1 MPRTVSDIKKAA
13 RHFVNKWMER
23 GKEQQEGRS
32 FWEDLLEKVY
42 GVENVRDE
50 IEFEKPVL
58 FDGTW
63 KHIDV
68 YVKNS
73 KTVIEQKSR
82 TVNLGDKELQSDGK
96 ELTALEQ
103 GIRYFEKLD
112 KPDSG
117 RFVIACNFKEFLI
130 WDSYHK
136 NSAPIRFPLEQL
148 PDRWRELIF
157 LVEPYES
164 QPDFERRTE
173 ESVAKTATDYV
184 RRLYK
189 SLVGNRKNLS
199 SDEQHSLNV
208 FCVRWVFCLFA
219 EDAGVF
225 DNMQLH
231 SFVEKFCAEDL
242 KEQFDNLFEF
252 LDMEKRQTQVL
263 RFAPKALLA
272 FPYVDGGL
280 FQRDDRYATPPIS
293 EQTRTLLLNAWN
305 IYIEETNERFH
316 WNDISP
322 TNFGCIFESTVEKSV
337 RESGGMHYT
346 TPDNIRRVIG
356 PLFLDELEVELK
368 SILDMPY
375 DTSKNR
381 QILEQAIKSF
391 RLKLSSMRFLDPA
404 CGSGNFLTETYK
416 ALHHLELQVI
426 QRELSLTFQTYTG
439 NVDPCNVQIS
449 QFFGIEIDDFAA
461 NVAKAALWIAKCQM
475 LQKTEEVLKCSLDIL
490 PLPKNANI
498 FQCDAL
504 TVDWDVVVKRTVN
517 APTYIIGNPPF
528 QGNKKMTE
536 EQKKSMLA
544 AMPDKIGNQK
554 VWEKQGSLDFV
565 CAWYAKAAE
574 YMKGKKNITAAFVST
589 NSIVQGEQV
598 APLWKPLMAH
608 YKTHI
613 LFAWKTFRWFN
624 KADEMAHVHCV
635 IIGFYQSS
643 RKRNVPHWLF
653 DDDNEPQL
661 AKNINAYLMDA
672 ENLFIENRGKPLCE
686 VPEMGIGNKPI
697 DDGNY
702 LFTKEEMQMFV
713 SKEPEAGQYF
723 RPWYGADE
731 FINRHP
737 RFCLWLGD
745 CTPAQI
751 NHLPLCKKRVQAVI
765 DFRKKSKS
773 EQTRELAKTPRRF
786 HVENMPNSTYLLVPR
801 VSSENRSYVPMGFLG
816 PDNLSS
822 DAIQIVPNIA
832 SYHFGVLES
841 RLHMAW
847 MRIVCGRLKSDYR
860 YSAGIVYNNFPWP
873 SLTEEQKE
881 EIGKTAENILK
892 VRADFPDSSLADLYD
907 PISMPA
913 ELLKAHADNDK
924 AVAKAF
930 GIDLRMSDEAIAL
943 ELMRR
948 SVKLASI
955 VPKKKKRAMK
965 RNKSK

>member
-148 PDRWRELIF
+148 PDKWRELKF

-164 QPDFERRTE
+164 HPDFERRTE

-544 AMPDKIGNQK
+544 AMPDKIGNRK

-672 ENLFIENRGKPLCE
+672 ENLFIENRAKPLTK
-686 VPEMGIGNKPI
+686 VPEMRKGNQPT
-697 DDGNY
+697 DGGN
-702 LFTKEEMQMFV
+702 LIIEGNEIEAFLH
-713 SKEPEAGQYF
+713 KEPKAKG
-723 RPWYGADE
+723 
-731 FINRHP
+731 FIRRLIGSEEYINNIP
-737 RFCLWLGD
+737 RYCLWLKD
-745 CTPAQI
+745 STPAQRRSM
-751 NHLPLCKKRVQAVI
+751 PAVMKRLEKVAEVR
-765 DFRKKSKS
+765 RKSSDPNTK
-773 EQTRELAKTPRRF
+773 ELANVP
-786 HVENMPNSTYLLVPR
+786 YLFRETNNPERYIVVPSA
-801 VSSENRSYVPMGFLG
+801 SSERRRYVPMGLLHSDVIPTNAVLII
-816 PDNLSS
+816 PDGY
-822 DAIQIVPNIA
+822 QW
-832 SYHFGVLES
+832 HFGVLES

-965 RNKSK
+965 RDKSK

>member
-1 MPRTVSDIKKAA
+1 MQRTVSDIKKAA

-42 GVENVRDE
+42 GVEDVRDE
-50 IEFEKPVL
+50 LEFEKPVL
-58 FDGTW
+58 FNGTW
-63 KHIDV
+63 KHIDI

-82 TVNLGDKELQSDGK
+82 TVNLDDRGLQSDEK

-148 PDRWRELIF
+148 PDRWRELKF

-356 PLFLDELEVELK
+356 PLFLDELEGELK
-368 SILDMPY
+368 TILDMPY

-381 QILEQAIKSF
+381 HVLEQAIKSF

-416 ALHHLELQVI
+416 ALHNIELQVI

-504 TVDWDVVVKRTVN
+504 TVDWDVVLKRTAN
-517 APTYIIGNPPF
+517 APTFIIGNPPF

-544 AMPDKIGNQK
+544 AMPDKIGNRK

-574 YMKGKKNITAAFVST
+574 YMKGKKNIAAAFVST
-589 NSIVQGEQV
+589 NSIVQGEQI
-598 APLWKPLMAH
+598 APLWKPLMTH

-635 IIGFYQSS
+635 IIGFYQSP
-643 RKRNVPHWLF
+643 RKRNVPHRLF
-653 DDDNEPQL
+653 DEDHEPQL

-713 SKEPEAGQYF
+713 SKEPEAEQYF

-751 NHLPLCKKRVQAVI
+751 NLLPLCKKRVQAVI

-801 VSSENRSYVPMGFLG
+801 VSSENRSYVPMGFLE

-892 VRADFPDSSLADLYD
+892 VRTDFPDSSLADLYD

-913 ELLKAHADNDK
+913 ELLKAHANNDK

-948 SVKLASI
+948 SVKLATMM
-955 VPKKKKRAMK
+955 PKKKKRAMK
-965 RNKSK
+965 RNKNK